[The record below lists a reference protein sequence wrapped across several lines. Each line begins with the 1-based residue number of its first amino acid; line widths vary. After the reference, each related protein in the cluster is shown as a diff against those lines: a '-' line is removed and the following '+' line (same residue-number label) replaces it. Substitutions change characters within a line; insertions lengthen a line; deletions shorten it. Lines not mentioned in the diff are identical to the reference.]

1 LILIAIKKT
10 HAKVA
15 LVADPGAGI
24 SKIPNKNRQSSS
36 DAPDKIVQETTFR
49 CTSPNTN
56 NCCNIFV
63 IGIKLRQRQP
73 QQMKEYKGEYCILT
87 RYL

>member
-15 LVADPGAGI
+15 VVAEPGAAV
-24 SKIPNKNRQSSS
+24 SKISNKNPQSSS

-56 NCCNIFV
+56 NCCNIFCN
-63 IGIKLRQRQP
+63 G
-73 QQMKEYKGEYCILT
+73 YKIEGSELVCGFPHW
-87 RYL
+87 